1 MEVTQTNRL
10 TDLRTRTTSSRPSRR
25 RELYQVTQALFL
37 LGPAFAPQET
47 PIHFYSYLTVK
58 SIYFILLENFSCHG
72 TVGASPRTDSGC
84 RYCSK
89 AIICTRFTALQ
100 SAGPRIDCRAPA
112 SADMT
117 HVRDKQKREQR
128 ERERQHAIQAP
139 PSPATHRNSLLLL
152 AATTLALLFT
162 GFLWLSFLGFL
173 GLVLFLK
180 SNIS

>member
-25 RELYQVTQALFL
+25 RELYQVTQAL
-37 LGPAFAPQET
+37 APQNT
-47 PIHFYSYLTVK
+47 STHFYCYRTCTCCNLQLPWDRRSFSAHRQRVQVLLT
-58 SIYFILLENFSCHG
+58 
-72 TVGASPRTDSGC
+72 
-84 RYCSK
+84 

-112 SADMT
+112 STAMT

-139 PSPATHRNSLLLL
+139 PSPATHTNSLLLL
-152 AATTLALLFT
+152 AASTLIFI